1 MSWSIKQ
8 IICFNSKQRRV
19 KATLDAF
26 FKNSD
31 ARVEDILTVRP
42 DGFDCVL
49 SWLLTASYDIKFS
62 VLESEIMAENV
73 CDILDES
80 LSGTSANVRG
90 FRLALIAFCVFH
102 SFLSYTTII
111 LNIVT
116 IHAIRKTALLPKP
129 LRTLLL
135 SLAASD
141 VGVGLLVQPLYIFTL
156 VSRSK
161 QKRID
166 CIYHKGLS
174 AVIIFFCTSSLFN
187 VVTISVD
194 RFLAVHLHLRY
205 QELVTHRRV
214 IAAVISIWLSSAI
227 ISSSVFWNPLLFSS
241 QIIGLVIMTVCLIL
255 VVIVY
260 WRIYVV
266 LKRHKN
272 QIEGLQIQEVQQG
285 VQNGDLSNFL
295 KLRKSALGT
304 FYVCIVFLICYLP
317 HCILFFFPLARPLS
331 PISRN
336 EARLY
341 TTTLFFLNSSLNP
354 VIYCW
359 KMGPIRRTLM
369 NIMRGIVN
377 RFRK

>member
-1 MSWSIKQ
+1 
-8 IICFNSKQRRV
+8 
-19 KATLDAF
+19 
-26 FKNSD
+26 
-31 ARVEDILTVRP
+31 
-42 DGFDCVL
+42 
-49 SWLLTASYDIKFS
+49 
-62 VLESEIMAENV
+62 MAENV
-73 CDILDES
+73 SDILNES
-80 LSGTSANVRG
+80 LSGTSANVKD
-90 FRLALIAFCVFH
+90 FRPVLVANCVLN

-141 VGVGLLVQPLYIFTL
+141 VGVGLLAQPLYISSL
-156 VSRSK
+156 VCSLKR
-161 QKRID
+161 KRID
-166 CIYHKGLS
+166 CISDEGLLV
-174 AVIIFFCTSSLFN
+174 VIIFFCTSSLFS

-205 QELVTHRRV
+205 QELVTHKRV
-214 IAAVISIWLSSAI
+214 IAAVISIWLLSAI
-227 ISSSVFWNPLLFSS
+227 ISSSVFWNPLRVSLRV
-241 QIIGLVIMTVCLIL
+241 IELVVVTVCLIL

-260 WRIYVV
+260 WRIYIV

-272 QIEGLQIQEVQQG
+272 QIQSLQIQEVQQS

-304 FYVCIVFLICYLP
+304 FYVCILFFICYLP
-317 HCILFFFPLARPLS
+317 FYILSFIRLAYPLS
-331 PISRN
+331 LISFY
-336 EARLY
+336 EASLY

-369 NIMRGIVN
+369 DVMRGIVN
-377 RFRK
+377 RFRE

>member
-1 MSWSIKQ
+1 
-8 IICFNSKQRRV
+8 
-19 KATLDAF
+19 
-26 FKNSD
+26 
-31 ARVEDILTVRP
+31 
-42 DGFDCVL
+42 
-49 SWLLTASYDIKFS
+49 
-62 VLESEIMAENV
+62 MAENV
-73 CDILDES
+73 SDILNRS
-80 LSGTSANVRG
+80 LYGTTATVKDFRPALVAN
-90 FRLALIAFCVFH
+90 CVFD
-102 SFLSYTTII
+102 SYLSYTTII

-141 VGVGLLVQPLYIFTL
+141 VGVGLLVQPLYISTL
-156 VSRSK
+156 VSRLN

-166 CIYHKGLS
+166 CISYKKFL
-174 AVIIFFCTSSLFN
+174 AAINFFCISSLLN

-205 QELVTHRRV
+205 QELVTHKRV
-214 IAAVISIWLSSAI
+214 IAAVISIWLFSAI
-227 ISSSVFWNPLLFSS
+227 ISFSVFWDSLFIIS
-241 QIIGLVIMTVCLIL
+241 QVIWLVIMTVCPIV

-260 WRIYVV
+260 WRIYIV
-266 LKRHKN
+266 LKRHKI

-304 FYVCIVFLICYLP
+304 FYVCILFLMCYLP
-317 HCILFFFPLARPLS
+317 SYILSFFPLAPPLS
-331 PISRN
+331 PISLY

-341 TTTLFFLNSSLNP
+341 AMTLFFLNSSLNP

-369 NIMRGIVN
+369 DIMRGIVN
-377 RFRK
+377 RFRE

>member
-1 MSWSIKQ
+1 
-8 IICFNSKQRRV
+8 
-19 KATLDAF
+19 
-26 FKNSD
+26 
-31 ARVEDILTVRP
+31 
-42 DGFDCVL
+42 
-49 SWLLTASYDIKFS
+49 
-62 VLESEIMAENV
+62 MAKKV
-73 CDILDES
+73 CDILNES
-80 LSGTSANVRG
+80 LYGNSADFED
-90 FRLALIAFCVFH
+90 FRPALVANCVFN
-102 SFLSYTTII
+102 SFLSYTNIF
-111 LNIVT
+111 LNIIT

-141 VGVGLLVQPLYIFTL
+141 VGVGLLVQPLYISTL
-156 VSRSK
+156 VSRLN

-166 CIYHKGLS
+166 CIFYKKLL
-174 AVIIFFCTSSLFN
+174 AAINFFCISSLLN

-205 QELVTHRRV
+205 QERVTHKRV
-214 IAAVISIWLSSAI
+214 IAAVISTWLLSAVISSNVFWDPLFI
-227 ISSSVFWNPLLFSS
+227 ISQV
-241 QIIGLVIMTVCLIL
+241 IGLVIITGCFIL

-260 WRIYVV
+260 WRIYII

-304 FYVCIVFLICYLP
+304 FYVCILFLICYLP
-317 HCILFFFPLARPLS
+317 FCILSFFPVALPL
-331 PISRN
+331 ITLY
-336 EARLY
+336 EAQLY
-341 TTTLFFLNSSLNP
+341 TTTLVFLNSSLNP

-369 NIMRGIVN
+369 DIMRGIVN
-377 RFRK
+377 RFRE